1 MPYTKSIN
9 RGHPM
14 RLVSKDGNM
23 VCDFYPAAG
32 LTDKFV
38 QVTSFQGK
46 EMSERLISKKD
57 MEYEAN
63 ARINQHGYEV
73 TKFHTLPRMKFMVAC

>member
-1 MPYTKSIN
+1 MQ
-9 RGHPM
+9 
-14 RLVSKDGNM
+14 LVSKDGNM

-32 LTDKFV
+32 FTDKFV

-57 MEYEAN
+57 MQYEAN
-63 ARINQHGYEV
+63 ARILTHGYEV
-73 TKFHTLPRMKFMVAC
+73 TKFNTSPRIKFMVAC

>member
-1 MPYTKSIN
+1 
-9 RGHPM
+9 
-14 RLVSKDGNM
+14 M

-46 EMSERLISKKD
+46 EMSERIISKKD
-57 MEYEAN
+57 MEYEVN
-63 ARINQHGYEV
+63 SRIMGYGYEV
-73 TKFHTLPRMKFMVAC
+73 TKFHTQSRIKLMVCC

>member
-1 MPYTKSIN
+1 MQLT
-9 RGHPM
+9 
-14 RLVSKDGNM
+14 SKDGNM

-46 EMSERLISKKD
+46 EMSERLISKRD
-57 MEYEAN
+57 MEREAN
-63 ARINQHGYEV
+63 GRINQYGYEV
-73 TKFHTLPRMKFMVAC
+73 TKFHTLPRIKFMVAC

>member
-1 MPYTKSIN
+1 MQ
-9 RGHPM
+9 
-14 RLVSKDGNM
+14 LVSKDGNM

-32 LTDKFV
+32 LTGKFV
-38 QVTSFQGK
+38 QVTSFMGK

-73 TKFHTLPRMKFMVAC
+73 TKFRTMPRVKVMVCC

>member
-1 MPYTKSIN
+1 MQ
-9 RGHPM
+9 
-14 RLVSKDGNM
+14 LVSKDGNM

-46 EMSERLISKKD
+46 EMSERLISKKE
-57 MEYEAN
+57 MEYQAN
-63 ARINQHGYEV
+63 GRIEGYGYEV
-73 TKFHTLPRMKFMVAC
+73 KKFHTSPRIKVMVCC

>member
-1 MPYTKSIN
+1 
-9 RGHPM
+9 M

-46 EMSERLISKKD
+46 EMSERLISKRD
-57 MEYEAN
+57 MEREAN
-63 ARINQHGYEV
+63 GRINQYGYEV
-73 TKFHTLPRMKFMVAC
+73 TKFNTLPRMKFMVAC

>member
-1 MPYTKSIN
+1 MQ
-9 RGHPM
+9 
-14 RLVSKDGNM
+14 LVSKDGNM

-46 EMSERLISKKD
+46 EMSERLISKKE
-57 MEYEAN
+57 MEYQAN
-63 ARINQHGYEV
+63 DRIQQYGYNV
-73 TKFHTLPRMKFMVAC
+73 TKFHTSPRIKMMVCC

>member
-1 MPYTKSIN
+1 MQLT
-9 RGHPM
+9 
-14 RLVSKDGNM
+14 SKDGNM
-23 VCDFYPAAG
+23 VCDFYPASG

-46 EMSERLISKKD
+46 EMSERMISKKE

-63 ARINQHGYEV
+63 GRINEYGYEV
-73 TKFHTLPRMKFMVAC
+73 TKFHTQPRMKVMVCC

>member
-1 MPYTKSIN
+1 
-9 RGHPM
+9 M

-46 EMSERLISKKD
+46 EMSERLISKRD
-57 MEYEAN
+57 MQYEADS
-63 ARINQHGYEV
+63 RINNYGYEV
-73 TKFHTLPRMKFMVAC
+73 TKFNTFPRVKMMVCC

>member
-1 MPYTKSIN
+1 
-9 RGHPM
+9 
-14 RLVSKDGNM
+14 
-23 VCDFYPAAG
+23 
-32 LTDKFV
+32 
-38 QVTSFQGK
+38 
-46 EMSERLISKKD
+46 MSERLISKKD

>member
-1 MPYTKSIN
+1 MQLT
-9 RGHPM
+9 
-14 RLVSKDGNM
+14 SKDGNM

-46 EMSERLISKKD
+46 EMSERLISKHD
-57 MEYEAN
+57 MEREAN
-63 ARINQHGYEV
+63 SRINEYGYEV
-73 TKFHTLPRMKFMVAC
+73 TKFHTQPRMKFMVCC

>member
-1 MPYTKSIN
+1 
-9 RGHPM
+9 M
-14 RLVSKDGNM
+14 RLVSKDGSM

-46 EMSERLISKKD
+46 ETSERLISKRD
-57 MEYEAN
+57 MEYGDDS
-63 ARINQHGYEV
+63 RINEYGYEV
-73 TKFHTLPRMKFMVAC
+73 TKFNTQPRVKFMVCC

>member
-1 MPYTKSIN
+1 
-9 RGHPM
+9 M

-38 QVTSFQGK
+38 QVTSFQGE
-46 EMSERLISKKD
+46 EMSERLISKRD
-57 MEYEAN
+57 MENGAN
-63 ARINQHGYEV
+63 SRIKTYGYEV
-73 TKFHTLPRMKFMVAC
+73 TKFHTSPRIKMMVCC

>member
-1 MPYTKSIN
+1 MQLT
-9 RGHPM
+9 
-14 RLVSKDGNM
+14 SKDGNM

-46 EMSERLISKKD
+46 EMSERLISKKE
-57 MEYEAN
+57 MEYQAN
-63 ARINQHGYEV
+63 GRINEHGYEV
-73 TKFHTLPRMKFMVAC
+73 TKFHTLPRVKFMVAC

>member
-1 MPYTKSIN
+1 MQ
-9 RGHPM
+9 
-14 RLVSKDGNM
+14 LVSKDGNM

-32 LTDKFV
+32 LTDNFV

-63 ARINQHGYEV
+63 GRINQHGYKV
-73 TKFHTLPRMKFMVAC
+73 TKFHTLPRIKFMVAC

>member
-1 MPYTKSIN
+1 MQ
-9 RGHPM
+9 
-14 RLVSKDGNM
+14 LVSKDGNM

-46 EMSERLISKKD
+46 EMSERLISKKE
-57 MEYEAN
+57 MEYQAN
-63 ARINQHGYEV
+63 DRIQQYGYNV
-73 TKFHTLPRMKFMVAC
+73 TKFHTLPRVKFMVAC

>member
-1 MPYTKSIN
+1 MK
-9 RGHPM
+9 
-14 RLVSKDGNM
+14 LKSKDGYM
-23 VCDFYPAAG
+23 VVDFYPAAG

-38 QVTSFQGK
+38 QVLSFDGK

-63 ARINQHGYEV
+63 QRILTHGYEV
-73 TKFHTLPRMKFMVAC
+73 IKFHTSPRVKVMVCC